1 MARGKQHLKRRP
13 TANAGVAPQP
23 APRSAKRVKHESWE
37 DQLFFSRLRVHA
49 KWVFVFLAFA
59 FALGFVVFGV
69 GSGTS
74 GITEAMQSLF
84 HRNSGSTSLSSL
96 QHQARAHPNSATAWR
111 NLATKLETDQ
121 KTDRAATA
129 LQRYIK
135 LKPKDESALQELA
148 GLYTTRASAYYA
160 LYSQYSG
167 QSQLVSPNS
176 LFRPASTS
184 SIGQALSGDDP
195 ILSAENTTVQAKL
208 NAALQQ
214 LDLYNAKTV
223 DAYKRLV
230 KIAPQNATYQLQLG
244 ETAANTGDTKTAETA
259 YKTFLKLA
267 PNDPLAS
274 LAKKQLAA
282 LAATAKAKTATAT
295 TSKSGG

>member
-13 TANAGVAPQP
+13 TANARVAPQP
-23 APRSAKRVKHESWE
+23 APRAAKRVKHESWE

-74 GITEAMQSLF
+74 GITEAMQGLF
-84 HRNSGSTSLSSL
+84 HRNAGSTSVSSL
-96 QHQARAHPNSATAWR
+96 QKAANAHPKNATAWR
-111 NLATKLETDQ
+111 NLATKLETEQ
-121 KTDRAATA
+121 KTDRAAIA
-129 LQRYIK
+129 LNHYLK
-135 LKPKDESALQELA
+135 LKPKDEGALQELA
-148 GLYTTRASAYYA
+148 GLYTTRAGAYYT

-167 QSQLVSPNS
+167 QAQLVSPNS
-176 LFRPASTS
+176 LFRPPSTS
-184 SIGQALSGDDP
+184 KIGQALASGDP
-195 ILSAENTTVQAKL
+195 ILAAENTTVQTKL
-208 NAALQQ
+208 NSALQQ
-214 LDLYNAKTV
+214 LDLYNTKTV
-223 DAYKRLV
+223 DTYKRLV

-244 ETAANTGDTKTAETA
+244 QTAANIGDTKTAETA
-259 YKTFLKLA
+259 YKTFLRLA

-274 LAKKQLAA
+274 TARKQLKA
-282 LAATAKAKTATAT
+282 LTASAKAKTSTAT